1 MQMQQERHTSTPTK
15 RKVLGPCA
23 TVFSAASTG
32 TWRQERP
39 SVDAAG
45 CVRCGTC
52 ARACPVDIVTIH
64 KDGPVP
70 VEMDWRYCK
79 GCGIC
84 ANECPKKCIR
94 MISERG
100 E

>member
-1 MQMQQERHTSTPTK
+1 MQPRQEKHMSTPAK
-15 RKVLGPCA
+15 RRVLGPCA
-23 TVFSAASTG
+23 TVFAAAMTG

-39 SVDAAG
+39 KVSAD
-45 CVRCGTC
+45 CIRCGLC
-52 ARACPVDIVTIH
+52 ARVCPVDIVTIH
-64 KDGPVP
+64 RDGPIP

-84 ANECPKKCIR
+84 ANECPKKCIQ
-94 MISERG
+94 MVSERG